1 MGWYT
6 HNECLWVQWC
16 EYVHELKDGMFYST
30 RRSRVE
36 WNIPAFNE
44 WTYSHHCT
52 NEKHSLFVLY
62 NIQVDLCHFDWK
74 TQLSKQTKRRPTIF
88 DSIIRMLV
96 VLVIL
101 LILFLAVTLLR
112 YKDAHAVM
120 FLLSFFVPS
129 EKYHCT
135 LAACNGTFRMERK
148 STVSDSACNG
158 TFICYHVTDNP
169 PIKWQGS
176 AWVLY
181 NRQ

>member
-1 MGWYT
+1 
-6 HNECLWVQWC
+6 
-16 EYVHELKDGMFYST
+16 MFYST

-74 TQLSKQTKRRPTIF
+74 IQLSKQTKRRPTIF
-88 DSIIRMLV
+88 NCRSRM
-96 VLVIL
+96 LVIL
-101 LILFLAVTLLR
+101 LICLAVTLLR
-112 YKDAHAVM
+112 YQRHAHAVM

-181 NRQ
+181 NPFWLIIKRNRITLIQ